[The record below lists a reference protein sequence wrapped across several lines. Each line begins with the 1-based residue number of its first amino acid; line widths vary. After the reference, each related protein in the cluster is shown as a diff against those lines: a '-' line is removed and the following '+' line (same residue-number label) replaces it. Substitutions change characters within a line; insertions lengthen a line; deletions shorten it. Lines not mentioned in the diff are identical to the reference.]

1 MSSKSC
7 GNYTELMCRMNIKD
21 TIIHF
26 YVGVYFFR
34 TLSVLENQYGL
45 YLSFDLHQ
53 T

>member
-1 MSSKSC
+1 
-7 GNYTELMCRMNIKD
+7 MNIKD

-34 TLSVLENQYGL
+34 TLTLSVFENQYEL
-45 YLSFDLHQ
+45 YLSFGLHQ